1 MFHKKV
7 LLLILGVV
15 VSFSCKADMAIDSVP
30 SRLKTFVSEDKAVES
45 IAKEI
50 SFYRGVSKKI
60 EDVRAKYPKK
70 FTRDDYFGYLEDLNK
85 VLIDIKENHKNIEDS
100 LLDEINLL
108 RQLWF
113 DDLQRKALQDA
124 LSSKEVGRE

>member
-1 MFHKKV
+1 MLAKKI
-7 LLLILGVV
+7 LLIICGMV
-15 VSFSCKADMAIDSVP
+15 VSLSCTADMTIDSVP
-30 SRLKTFVSEDKAVES
+30 GRLKTFVSEDKPVES

-60 EDVRAKYPKK
+60 EDARAKYPEK
-70 FTRDDYFGYLEDLNK
+70 FTRDDYFSYLEDLNK
-85 VLIDIKENHKNIEDS
+85 VLIDIKENHKNIENS